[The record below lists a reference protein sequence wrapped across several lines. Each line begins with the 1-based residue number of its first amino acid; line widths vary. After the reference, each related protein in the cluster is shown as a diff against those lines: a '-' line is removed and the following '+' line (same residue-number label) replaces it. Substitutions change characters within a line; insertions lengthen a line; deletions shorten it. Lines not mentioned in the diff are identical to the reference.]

1 MQMKQNLFK
10 KYSSLYQFEEGDS
23 EYLIDEE
30 DFTEA
35 ITPLLVFI
43 KDIATNWD
51 CDSDAHRYNTTCR
64 ACEATKILEQNPII

>member
-1 MQMKQNLFK
+1 MKQNLFK

-23 EYLIDEE
+23 KYLIDEE

-43 KDIATNWD
+43 FK
-51 CDSDAHRYNTTCR
+51 
-64 ACEATKILEQNPII
+64 P